1 MKIRHLVAAAVS
13 MSATLAAGPVAFAQG
28 EGASDSSVA
37 LEEVVVTAR
46 KREESLQDVP
56 LAVTALSAEQI
67 SDRQVQSID
76 DLARFTPGLVF
87 AKAFGRSND
96 RPVIRGLA
104 SVLAGTNG
112 TVETGAAY
120 FVDGIYYPG
129 DITSLDMADVQRVEV
144 IRGPQSALYGRNTYS
159 GAVNFITRSPGESFS
174 GAASAN
180 FDKDETGANLRLSG
194 PLGEKAA
201 GGISVRYNKFDGQWT
216 NELTGQTIGSEESK
230 SISGVLE
237 LTPTEDVSLRFR
249 ATWAEDRDGT
259 RPLFFQSGGD
269 NNCFPGTRS
278 LGSFNSTSTANTNQY
293 FCGEI
298 RPGRIFLND
307 APVTQ
312 PIVLVSGIPTTLNT
326 TASGIP
332 PTGGIYDTRQGLVF
346 SGVNRDLAL
355 ATAIGTWDIFGSGYT
370 LTVDGGLRE
379 DKRKTGSDSDH
390 SSVNIIQAPI
400 NGVQRQAVGAATGI
414 DETSDYSVEVKL
426 NSPEEA
432 RFRWLLGAYHYE
444 QELRT
449 FDMDFSTPNGQS
461 EPWQIIDVLNT
472 SFFGSVEFDFT
483 DRLSASL
490 ELRRAKEYKQLNQ
503 RANRANFQ
511 TPGATTFSGKDSWT
525 ATTPRVTVD
534 FKLTPDITLFANY
547 AKGTKPGGFNGAVA
561 SLNGRPQDVTFN
573 EETSKNYE
581 IGMKSSWL
589 DNRLIANVSV
599 FFLDAEDIQL
609 TTPIQN
615 STTGAVTS
623 IATNQ
628 GSGEIKGLELEARL
642 AATENLTLGLTYAMA
657 DTEFTEGC
665 DDFQYTLTSGGGVY
679 RSTNPASSFN
689 PTGQGDCSIV
699 GNPFPLAA
707 KNTASFTA
715 DYSRPIRDGGMK
727 LYVNGDISFTDKR
740 AVQVHDNPYTPATT
754 LVGLRFGVQTDK
766 WRAGVYARNLTNEDA
781 VPSATRWLHSYLIGI
796 NNVTLDAGLPPA
808 SVAGVANAAYSLPR
822 GFFGIL
828 RRERQ
833 IGIEATYNFGAE

>member
-1 MKIRHLVAAAVS
+1 MRKKSVMVTALSMTATALVGQGAY
-13 MSATLAAGPVAFAQG
+13 AQG
-28 EGASDSSVA
+28 SEADSIG

-67 SDRQVQSID
+67 SERQVQSID

-129 DITSLDMADVQRVEV
+129 DITSLDMADVARVEV

-159 GAVNFITRSPGESFS
+159 GAVNFITRSPGDSFD

-180 FDKDETGANLRLSG
+180 FDKDEKGANLRLSG
-194 PLGEKAA
+194 PLGEKAG
-201 GGISVRYNKFDGQWT
+201 GGISLRYNKFDGQWI
-216 NELTGQTIGSEESK
+216 NQLTGKTIGSEESK

-237 LTPTEDVSLRFR
+237 LKPIEDVTLRFR
-249 ATWAEDRDGT
+249 ATWAEDRDGS
-259 RPLFFQSGGD
+259 RPLFFQSGAD
-269 NNCFPGTRS
+269 NNCYPGTRS
-278 LGSFNSTSTANTNQY
+278 LGSFNSTSTTNTNQY

-298 RPGRIFLND
+298 QPGIIALND
-307 APVTQ
+307 APVTRAI
-312 PIVLVSGIPTTLNT
+312 PLVNGIPTTLNT
-326 TASGIP
+326 AASGIV

-346 SGVNRDLAL
+346 SGVDRDLAL

-370 LTVDGGLRE
+370 LTVDGGLRD

-400 NGVQRQAVGAATGI
+400 NGVQRQALGAATAI
-414 DETSDYSVEVKL
+414 DETSDFSSEIKI
-426 NSPEEA
+426 NSPEEG

-461 EPWQIIDVLNT
+461 EPWQVIDVYNT
-472 SFFGSVEFDFT
+472 SFFGSVDFDFT

-503 RANRANFQ
+503 RANRPNFQ

-534 FKLTPDITLFANY
+534 FKLTPDITLFANF

-561 SLNGRPQDVTFN
+561 SLNGRPQDITFN

-581 IGMKSSWL
+581 IGMKSAWM

-599 FFLDAEDIQL
+599 FFLQAEDIQL

-615 STTGAVTS
+615 ITTGAVTS

-628 GSGEIKGLELEARL
+628 GSGEIKGLELEARF
-642 AATENLTLGLTYAMA
+642 AATENLTLGLTYALA

-679 RSTNPASSFN
+679 RVNAPSTSFN
-689 PTGQGDCSIV
+689 PTGRGDCSIV

-707 KNTASFTA
+707 KNTASLTA
-715 DYSRPIRDGGMK
+715 DYKRPIGAGDMN
-727 LYVNGDISFTDKR
+727 LYINGDVSFTDKR
-740 AVQVHDNPYTPATT
+740 AVQVHDDPYTPSTT
-754 LVGLRFGVQTDK
+754 LVGLRVGVQTDK
-766 WRAGVYARNLTNEDA
+766 WRAGLYARNLTNEDA
-781 VPSATRWLHSYLIGI
+781 VPSATRWLHTYLIGI
-796 NNVTLDAGLPPA
+796 NNVTLDPGLPPA
-808 SVAGVANAAYSLPR
+808 SIAGVGNAAYSLPR

-833 IGIEATYNFGAE
+833 VGLEVTYNLGD